1 MTADGTA
8 LPSVSSLLQW
18 ARVARDAEPNSQAE
32 TPIAV
37 PSKRFF
43 SELGAAGVSLPT
55 PLTSDIISRAS
66 KELPQ
71 GACLALDSCL
81 AALKV
86 RPGVGHVLFGLLH
99 ATGYA
104 QTKMPSEFLILDM
117 LTIRSR
123 FAFARRHVLL
133 VQICTPDLLYP
144 AAGSRR
150 GYQRRSSWRSH
161 DL

>member
-1 MTADGTA
+1 MTADGTS

-32 TPIAV
+32 PPIAA

-43 SELGAAGVSLPT
+43 SELGAAGVSLPA

-66 KELPQ
+66 KELAQ

-86 RPGVGHVLFGLLH
+86 RPFVMQGLLR

-104 QTKMPSEFLILDM
+104 QTKMPSEFFILDM
-117 LTIRSR
+117 PTIRSR
-123 FAFARRHVLL
+123 FSFARRHVLL
-133 VQICTPDLLYP
+133 VQFCAPDLLYP

-161 DL
+161 DR